1 MMQDGVVRWTRADA
15 RAALTR
21 LVARRARRQTRF
33 GIQLY
38 VERLLAQKT
47 CPACWRT
54 IGFGMLASDLR
65 QPVAHAIGCEAA
77 ARGRVPV
84 RYRADPTMTILI
96 RAARGETA
104 ALRALSDGAG

>member
-21 LVARRARRQTRF
+21 LVARRARR
-33 GIQLY
+33 QLY

-77 ARGRVPV
+77 ARGRVLV